1 MKKSTKKQIFAILI
15 ILAFLGSTF
24 TYAIISAIPSQN
36 QVQAGWRAGLAIVA
50 FNELQPI
57 PTGVGVTNETRS
69 KLFTLNSD
77 GIIYKTGE
85 ESATLREFFEIW
97 GENFNSTC
105 ILDYCNNENHSMRMY
120 VNNIETSD
128 YELYTIKNNDF
139 ILIDYR

>member
-1 MKKSTKKQIFAILI
+1 MKKSTKKQIFAIFI
-15 ILAFLGSTF
+15 ILAFLGSSF
-24 TYAIISAIPSQN
+24 TYAIISAIPSQD
-36 QVQAGWRAGLAIVA
+36 QVQAGWRAGLAIVI

-57 PTGVGVTNETRS
+57 PAGVGITNETRA

-85 ESATLREFFEIW
+85 EPATLREFFEIW
-97 GENFNSTC
+97 DKNFNGTC
-105 ILDYCNNENHSMRMY
+105 ILDYCNNGNHSMRMY
-120 VNNIETSD
+120 VNNIESFD